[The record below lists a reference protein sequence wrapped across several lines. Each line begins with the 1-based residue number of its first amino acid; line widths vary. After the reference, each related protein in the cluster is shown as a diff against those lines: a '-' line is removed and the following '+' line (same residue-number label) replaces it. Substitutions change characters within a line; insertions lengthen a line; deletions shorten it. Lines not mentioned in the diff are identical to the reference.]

1 MPNFSISII
10 IPALNEE
17 EILPRVVFD
26 TLALVKSKFTDF
38 EIILINDGSI
48 DSTPMVMDSF
58 CHDDSRISVI
68 HNAKNLGFG
77 ASYRLGVSQAQGD
90 YIVLLCGDGGLPI
103 SSLEKLIPYIGTA
116 DIVIPWMKNLK
127 MIKSNGRYLLSRT
140 YTKLLNLFFNLDL
153 RYYNGLPIHKASL
166 IKGLAYSDSG
176 FGFQAEILIK
186 LIRSGATY
194 VQVGVEGA
202 EEAQQSDALNIKNW
216 LRIFSTISALLVSI
230 PKSKITKK

>member
-1 MPNFSISII
+1 MLNFSVSII

-17 EILPRVVFD
+17 EILPRVFFD
-26 TLALVKSKFTDF
+26 TLALAKSKFTDF

-48 DSTPMVMDSF
+48 DSTLQVMNSCRQNDP
-58 CHDDSRISVI
+58 RISVI
-68 HNAKNLGFG
+68 DNAKNLGFG
-77 ASYRLGVSQAQGD
+77 ASYRLGVSQAKGD
-90 YIVLLCGDGGLPI
+90 YIILLCGDGGLPI
-103 SSLEKLIPYIGTA
+103 TSLEKLIPYIGSV

-127 MIKSNGRYLLSRT
+127 IIKSNGRYLLSRT
-140 YTKLLNLFFNLDL
+140 YTRLLNLFFNLDL
-153 RYYNGLPIHKASL
+153 HYYNGLSIHKASL
-166 IKGLAYSDSG
+166 IKGLIYSDSG

-216 LRIFSTISALLVSI
+216 FRIFSTISALLASI

>member
-1 MPNFSISII
+1 MLNFSVSII

-26 TLALVKSKFTDF
+26 TFALAKSKFTDF

-48 DSTPMVMDSF
+48 DSTLQVMNS
-58 CHDDSRISVI
+58 CRQNEPRISI
-68 HNAKNLGFG
+68 INNAKNLGFG
-77 ASYRLGVSQAQGD
+77 ASYRLGVSRAKGD
-90 YIVLLCGDGGLPI
+90 YIILLCGDGGLPVT
-103 SSLEKLIPYIGTA
+103 SLEKLIPYIGSA

-127 MIKSNGRYLLSRT
+127 IIKSNGRYLLSRT
-140 YTKLLNLFFNLDL
+140 YTRLLNLFFNLDL
-153 RYYNGLPIHKASL
+153 HYYNGLSIHKSSL
-166 IKGLAYSDSG
+166 LKGLIYSDSG

-216 LRIFSTISALLVSI
+216 FRVISTISALLATI
-230 PKSKITKK
+230 PKSKNSKK